1 MQETSKATIEDIKKV
16 VPLLEKLIVSHD
28 IVYTTELDFA
38 IATLKKSQKQ
48 VEHLE
53 ELLDICMKHFKVG
66 AL

>member
-16 VPLLEKLIVSHD
+16 VPLLEFIVSHD
-28 IVYTTELDFA
+28 IMYTTDLDFA
-38 IATLKKSQKQ
+38 IDTLKKSQRQ

-53 ELLDICMKHFKVG
+53 ELLNICMKHFKME